1 MNKGIIS
8 VVFMPILA
16 LFACIVL
23 LIQSM
28 KAINIALKSKQQ
40 KIFLKQISKLKEQ

>member
-1 MNKGIIS
+1 MEKITIS
-8 VVFMPILA
+8 AICIPILA

-23 LIQSM
+23 FIRSIE
-28 KAINIALKSKQQ
+28 AIFVALKSKQQ